1 MSKKL
6 NGLAKWI
13 IIALAILTIA
23 YNTIV
28 THAVKI
34 NDIVHLQ
41 ADVVE
46 IKQDIRDIRNHL
58 FGKD

>member
-13 IIALAILTIA
+13 IIALAIGTVA

-34 NDIVHLQ
+34 NDIEHLQ
-41 ADVVE
+41 ATVTE
-46 IKQDIRDIRNHL
+46 MKQDIRDIRNYL
-58 FGKD
+58 FEKD